1 MTAIGEGGG
10 MKGVVTPSHPKKN
23 LLCRKFPNMPMT
35 DCYMG
40 EGVEGKGIFLPQPP
54 PPKKNHF
61 DSAPEPYK
69 LKTL

>member
-1 MTAIGEGGG
+1 MTAIGGV
-10 MKGVVTPSHPKKN
+10 KGVVTPSHPKKN
-23 LLCRKFPNMPMT
+23 SQCKKFPNMPMT

-40 EGVEGKGIFLPQPP
+40 EGVEGKGIFLPHP

-61 DSAPEPYK
+61 NSAPEPYK